1 MAVRVIQANGRQYL
15 FSPDDALPLAARY
28 WALVRAR
35 LLNDVTLEP
44 VTGDIRL
51 ESDLEMTVPRIADDG
66 VVGLVA
72 VPKDIFPVLAGRNY
86 TLHLTI
92 HATGYLSQTIA
103 AVIPTVQKT
112 TASPLPNAGDGI
124 ITLNDT
130 ADLQIGELLMIGNPL
145 TTLGSRFEEVRITA
159 LGPGVSQVT
168 IEPALAMNHNAGPEP
183 VVPVIP
189 ANFGPTDVGDV
200 LMVPQP

>member
-1 MAVRVIQANGRQYL
+1 MAVRGIQANGRQYL
-15 FSPDDALPLAARY
+15 FSPDDQPPLAARY

-35 LLNDVTLEP
+35 LVNDVTLEP
-44 VTGDIRL
+44 VTGEIRV
-51 ESDLEMTVPRIADDG
+51 ESDLEMTVPRTADDG

-86 TLHLTI
+86 TLNLTI
-92 HATGYLSQTIA
+92 HATGYLSQTIPV
-103 AVIPTVQKT
+103 VIPTVQKT
-112 TASPLPNAGDGI
+112 TANPLPNAGDRI
-124 ITLNDT
+124 ITLNNT
-130 ADLQIGELLMIGNPL
+130 ADLQVGEGLMIGNPL
-145 TTLGSRFEEVRITA
+145 TTPGSRFEKVRIAA
-159 LGPGVSQVT
+159 LGPGVNQVT
-168 IEPALAMNHNAGPEP
+168 IEPALVLNHNAGPEP